1 MSVTKK
7 IRIDGMEVPFKASA
21 AITRMYR
28 DQFRRDIFQDLS
40 ELQKEFS
47 EKSEADSKSAVFSVD
62 SLEIFENIAYIMAKH
77 ADASVPDSPDEWL
90 EQFQLFSIYRILP
103 QLLELWGL
111 NIATQVTAKKNNA
124 QLTEP

>member
-1 MSVTKK
+1 
-7 IRIDGMEVPFKASA
+7 MEVPFKASA